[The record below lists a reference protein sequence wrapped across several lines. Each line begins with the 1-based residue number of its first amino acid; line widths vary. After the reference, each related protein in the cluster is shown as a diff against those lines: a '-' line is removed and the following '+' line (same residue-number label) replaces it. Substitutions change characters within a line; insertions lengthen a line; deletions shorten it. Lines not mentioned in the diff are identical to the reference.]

1 MVGWKDSILFD
12 KTCGGELVVGD
23 SVFERGNEMQGFI
36 VRTKKLLILCM
47 IVCLAA
53 GGMAQGVKAG
63 MPASTDHAGHW
74 AKETIDRWLGE
85 GWLRGFPDGSVR
97 PDQPISR
104 AEYIALL
111 NRVFGFT
118 ESSDVSFRDVEAT
131 DWYAPDVGRAVAAG
145 YITGY
150 SDHMFRPHREIARQ
164 EAAVT
169 LQRILGLDADPAAAS
184 SFIDQETFADW
195 SRDAIGALAA
205 REIIG
210 GYPDGRFGPEHTLTR
225 AQAVVM
231 LDKSKAIWKA
241 AQPLILDEPGE
252 TFGPD
257 NGAERIAG
265 SVIVT
270 APDTTLRN
278 LIVAGDLV
286 IAKEVGE
293 GDVNLHNVKVQGTVE
308 VHGGGSDSIHL
319 VDSTVLR
326 LVIDKEDG
334 SVRIVASGDTD
345 IAETVIH
352 SPVTLEAASD
362 LNGEGYSYVTLFGSE
377 MEVHMIRAIIDLLH
391 VTEEVKGSTIYLVN
405 GAKIIEL
412 VMDGEAAIMESG
424 SDRQRGG
431 RSDSDPGHGPGP
443 DPGTEP
449 ELTVTQVTYDPESL
463 SLIGIG
469 QTRPIQLTA
478 HWSDDTTRNVTD
490 EAVWSSEDETIAS
503 VKEGV
508 VTAAGDGAT
517 VIRAEYGGF
526 TVQIPV
532 SVVRGA
538 SYANVTLSPEHVAAG
553 ENITVTLAV
562 YRSDGDVDTDFAGER
577 AVTVSGYTN
586 APSGTAGSFEGTPLI
601 GASTDIVLPFT
612 DGKASANLVL
622 HHAVEQTIWIDA
634 VETGDSA
641 TAFTIVPQAAEP
653 SKLAWIQ
660 KPSAYVTEN
669 EAFEVYPM
677 IRVTDAYGNPVGD
690 TYTAKVNVEVIDS
703 AVDYILSG
711 TTSVTAE
718 EGKAAFPDL
727 TVQGVGTDAV
737 LRFALDGAE
746 PAASLDSEPIEVGY
760 FASGEGT
767 ADRPY
772 LIETPAQLARM
783 TFNLSAHYQLNADIL
798 LSNEPGFYNDLYDRY
813 FGDAYEYVKDS
824 GWMPIGAADTPFTG
838 TFDGNG
844 HTIWD
849 LIISRD
855 AEYQGLFG
863 YVESGEI
870 RNVTLADVEVWSKSS
885 NYAGALA
892 GTIEAAAK
900 VSDVSASGVV
910 VGDQLV
916 GGLTGMN
923 KGSLTRSSFRT
934 TFKGI
939 EGNGAIGGLAGTNQG
954 SIIQSFFVG
963 EVGTPS
969 SMTNIGGLVG
979 SQYGTISNSYAIA
992 TVKGNR
998 FKGGLIGYA
1007 YAGTV
1012 ANSYTTSEH
1021 GITGG
1026 VSPGETVEIVIRSS
1040 YHQHETDRDP
1050 ANGTWVADEQMK
1062 QQATF
1067 EGWDFDNI
1075 WYIEEGASYPML
1087 RWQDPE

>member
-1 MVGWKDSILFD
+1 
-12 KTCGGELVVGD
+12 
-23 SVFERGNEMQGFI
+23 
-36 VRTKKLLILCM
+36 
-47 IVCLAA
+47 
-53 GGMAQGVKAG
+53 MAQGVKAG
-63 MPASTDHAGHW
+63 TPASIDHAGHW

-97 PDQPISR
+97 PDQPIAR
-104 AEYIALL
+104 AEYIALI

-118 ESSDVSFRDVEAT
+118 KTVAASFHDVEPT

-150 SDHMFRPHREIARQ
+150 SDNTFRPHQEITRQ

-184 SFIDQETFADW
+184 SFTDQETIPDW
-195 SRDAIGALAA
+195 SRGAVGALAA
-205 REIIG
+205 QEIIN
-210 GYPDGRFGPEHTLTR
+210 GYPDGRLGPEHTLTR

-231 LDKSKAIWKA
+231 LDKSRAVREA
-241 AQPLILDEPGE
+241 TQLVLNEPGE

-278 LIVAGDLV
+278 LIITGDLV
-286 IAKEVGE
+286 IAEQVGE
-293 GDVNLHNVKVQGTVE
+293 GDVTLHNVEVQGSME
-308 VHGGGSDSIHL
+308 VYGGGSDSIHL
-319 VDSTVLR
+319 DDSTVVR
-326 LVIDKEDG
+326 LVMNKENG
-334 SVRIVASGDTD
+334 LVRIVVSGDTV
-345 IAETVIH
+345 IKETVVY
-352 SPVTLEAASD
+352 SPVLLEAAKD
-362 LNGEGYSYVTLFGSE
+362 VIGEGYQRVTLFGSD
-377 MEVHMIRAIIDLLH
+377 MDMRIVRAVIGLLH
-391 VTEEVKGSTIYLVN
+391 VTEEVSDSTITLVN
-405 GAKIIEL
+405 DARIIEL
-412 VMDGEAAIMESG
+412 IMDGEATIIETV
-424 SDRQRGG
+424 
-431 RSDSDPGHGPGP
+431 PGTGPGLRSGP
-443 DPGTEP
+443 VVPGPGTEP
-449 ELTVTQVTYDPESL
+449 EPTVTQVTYDPESL

-490 EAVWSSEDETIAS
+490 KAVWSSDDETIAS

-508 VTAAGDGAT
+508 VTAVGDGTT
-517 VIRAEYGGF
+517 VIRAEYDGF

-553 ENITVTLAV
+553 ENIRVTLAV
-562 YRSDGDVDTDFAGER
+562 YRSNGDVDTDFAGEKT
-577 AVTVSGYTN
+577 VTVSGYTN

-601 GASTDIVLPFT
+601 GASTDIFLPFT
-612 DGKASANLVL
+612 DGKASGNLVL
-622 HHAVEQTIWIDA
+622 HHAVEQTIWIDVA
-634 VETGDSA
+634 ETGDSA
-641 TAFTIVPQAAEP
+641 TAFTITPQAAEP
-653 SKLAWIQ
+653 SKLEWMQ
-660 KPSAYVTEN
+660 KPSTYVTEN
-669 EAFEVYPM
+669 EVFEVYPM
-677 IRVTDAYGNPVGD
+677 IQVTDAYGNPIGE
-690 TYTAKVNVEVIDS
+690 TYTAKVNVDVIDS
-703 AVDYILSG
+703 TVDYILSG

-718 EGKAAFPDL
+718 EGIAAFPDL

-746 PAASLDSEPIEVGY
+746 IAASLDSEPIEVGY
-760 FASGEGT
+760 FASGDGT
-767 ADRPY
+767 ADHPY

-783 TFNLSAHYQLNADIL
+783 TLNLSAHYQLNADIM
-798 LSNEPGFYNDLYDRY
+798 LSNDLDFYNDLYDRY

-824 GWMPIGAADTPFTG
+824 GWMPIGTEETPFTG

-844 HTIWD
+844 HTISD
-849 LIISRD
+849 LKISRD
-855 AEYQGLFG
+855 AVYQGLFG

-870 RNVTLADVEVWSKSS
+870 RNVALADVEVWSMSS

-892 GTIEAAAK
+892 GTIEASAK

-923 KGSLTRSSFRT
+923 KGSLTRSSFRS

-939 EGNGAIGGLAGTNQG
+939 EGNGAIGGLAGGNHG
-954 SIIQSFFVG
+954 SITQSFFVG
-963 EVGTPS
+963 EVGTLS

-992 TVKGNR
+992 VVKGIR
-998 FKGGLIGYA
+998 SKGGLIGYA

-1012 ANSYTTSEH
+1012 ANSYTSSEL
-1021 GITGG
+1021 GITGSG
-1026 VSPGETVEIVIRSS
+1026 TIEIRSS

-1050 ANGTWVADEQMK
+1050 ANGTWVTDEQMK

-1075 WYIEEGASYPML
+1075 WYIEEGAFYPML
-1087 RWQDPE
+1087 RWQDTE